1 MIPNILSCE
10 VDMGN
15 IEQYDLSRRL
25 GVKKTT
31 QQNPT
36 FFEQSSVMKR
46 RKFLQSAILLGGS
59 TVSNLWIKGASGDED
74 QFRSMSP
81 TSTRVGNSGPKALSA
96 ADLKQIK
103 EMFDQ
108 SRKKHSIVGAGLA
121 VLDGGII
128 HEFTS
133 GIRDIKT
140 GKPVTTETVF
150 LIGSTT
156 KTFNATLVMQL
167 VDEGKLDLDSP
178 VKRYLPDL
186 KLSDPK
192 ATETLTTRHLLA
204 MTSGIDSG
212 PYLSLQGRD
221 AVEWYVAGL
230 ANIPHLHPPGALFGY
245 SNAGATVAGRI
256 VERLTGL
263 DWDSALKYRLLEPL
277 GLKASAS
284 LPDEVEHQEL
294 VTSHML
300 GPAGKP
306 TRIPGWHDRAFGPAG
321 STLRQSAGDLLR
333 YAKFH
338 LNQGKADNGLRLL
351 SPESVTLMQEPQ
363 SPTPPKGFLCDAW
376 CLGCAYFNRGGERI
390 LGHTGGHWGQNSEL
404 WFLPDRE
411 YPAGVAMVT
420 NSQNAG
426 GFYPEVLS
434 WVFRNIFGIES
445 FFGSVTMMVA
455 PKLPDSPVK
464 IDLRPY
470 TGVFKRYR
478 HTSKVTL
485 KGDKLLLTISD
496 ETLPQ
501 VKPSRTTC
509 LFLRPLNQEVFAAFS
524 QADGTGERGVLV
536 AFTGFKNGRPE
547 FIMPITPRLDK
558 RTISEK

>member
-1 MIPNILSCE
+1 
-10 VDMGN
+10 
-15 IEQYDLSRRL
+15 
-25 GVKKTT
+25 
-31 QQNPT
+31 
-36 FFEQSSVMKR
+36 MKR
-46 RKFLQSAILLGGS
+46 RKFMQSAIFLGGS
-59 TVSNLWIKGASGDED
+59 TVSSLWIKGTSRDED
-74 QFRSMSP
+74 RFRPMSP
-81 TSTRVGNSGPKALSA
+81 TSTRVGNGGPKGLSA
-96 ADLKQIK
+96 ADLEQVR

-121 VLDGGII
+121 VLAGDKI

-140 GKPVTTETVF
+140 GKPVTSETIF
-150 LIGSTT
+150 LIGSTA

-178 VKRYLPDL
+178 VKRYLPDF

-192 ATETLTTRHLLA
+192 ATETLTTRHLLS

-212 PYLSLQGRD
+212 PYLSLQGGD

-256 VERLTGL
+256 VECLTGL

-284 LPDEVEHQEL
+284 LPDEVEHQEI

-300 GPAGKP
+300 GPNGKP

-333 YAKFH
+333 FAKFH
-338 LNQGKADNGLRLL
+338 LDQGKAANGLRLL
-351 SPESVTLMQEPQ
+351 SPESATLMQEPQ
-363 SPTPPKGFLCDAW
+363 SPTPPKGYLCDAW
-376 CLGCAYFNRGGERI
+376 CLGSAYFNRSGERI
-390 LGHTGGHWGQNSEL
+390 FGHTGGHWGQNSEL

-420 NSQNAG
+420 NSQNTG

-445 FFGSVTMMVA
+445 FFGSVTMLVA
-455 PKLPDSPVK
+455 SKLPDSPVK

-470 TGVFKRYR
+470 VGVFKRHQ

-485 KGDKLLLTISD
+485 KGDKLVLTTID

-501 VKPSRTTC
+501 VAPPRTIRS
-509 LFLRPLNQEVFAAFS
+509 FLRPLNREVFAAFS
-524 QADGTGERGVLV
+524 QADGTGERGLLM
-536 AFTGFKNGRPE
+536 AFSGFKDGRPE
-547 FIMPITPRLDK
+547 FILPGHPRLGK
-558 RTISEK
+558 RTVLEK